1 MFVVQLFQKEGSSVE
16 LVRSKGMVVFFI
28 VVLGVTII
36 GSINTRKY
44 DEANK
49 ESELAYISANIN

>member
-1 MFVVQLFQKEGSSVE
+1 MD
-16 LVRSKGMVVFFI
+16 LVRSKGMVVFLI

-44 DEANK
+44 DEASM
-49 ESELAYISANIN
+49 ESKVVYSSTNVS

>member
-1 MFVVQLFQKEGSSVE
+1 VE